1 MKFIHYPFS
10 TLKYQL
16 TRKASVNPKVFYQTV
31 AETNK
36 YSSFLPWCSESVIL
50 KSEQNYDETRLNIK
64 FGLYNVSY
72 LSHVTF

>member
-1 MKFIHYPFS
+1 M
-10 TLKYQL
+10 
-16 TRKASVNPKVFYQTV
+16 
-31 AETNK
+31 ETNK